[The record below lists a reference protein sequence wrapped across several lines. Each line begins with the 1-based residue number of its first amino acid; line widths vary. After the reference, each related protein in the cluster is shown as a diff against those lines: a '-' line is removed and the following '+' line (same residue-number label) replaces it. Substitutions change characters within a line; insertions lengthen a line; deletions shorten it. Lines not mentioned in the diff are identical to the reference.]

1 MHKVCFLLTL
11 GLTMFSLACTN
22 FFTASQVGGGG
33 DHSASAG
40 LFGFLAFV
48 QAMAFV
54 AALIPVM
61 LRTLTCVGLNKTHS
75 LLPCKKGDKPD
86 AASDSAYDDAWNL
99 FGGWWAIIMFCTLCD
114 YSYLSAVSN
123 WAIGFV
129 ESPFNAGPPPKADP
143 VGGITGF
150 AALIGVVL
158 VAWAAI
164 SAAQGKM
171 QSGGGETVASSGSMA
186 SSDGNQGSVPS
197 QAATPP
203 MAAPIAPRF
212 DPMTGKPL

>member
-22 FFTASQVGGGG
+22 FLGASQVGGGG
-33 DHSASAG
+33 DVSVSAG

-114 YSYLSAVSN
+114 YSYLSALSH
-123 WAIGFV
+123 WAKSLSGAF
-129 ESPFNAGPPPKADP
+129 PKADP

-186 SSDGNQGSVPS
+186 SSDGNQGSVP
-197 QAATPP
+197 
-203 MAAPIAPRF
+203 RV
-212 DPMTGKPL
+212 GGL